1 VSAVP
6 PTRTEAPE
14 LLRLDQIRVDY
25 GGLHAVRGV
34 DLSIRTGE
42 CVAILGPN
50 GAGKT
55 SLINTIAGNVTPS
68 GGDVLF
74 RGESLRS
81 LRTEQRVAKGIVM
94 VPEGR
99 RLFASLTVKENLEL
113 AKALNRNRQFA
124 ESMGRILTIFP
135 ALAQR
140 LNQRA
145 ATLSGGEQQMLAIGR
160 ALLTAPDLLILDEPS
175 TGLAPKIIH
184 EVYKQLAAV
193 VEQGITILLV
203 EQNMSALDL
212 AHFIHVLT
220 NGKIVSSGPVE
231 TYRNS
236 NLLAEA
242 YLGLGA

>member
-1 VSAVP
+1 MSSAHP
-6 PTRTEAPE
+6 AEAPE
-14 LLRLDQIRVDY
+14 LLRLEQVRVDY

-55 SLINTIAGNVTPS
+55 SLINTVAGSVTPS
-68 GGDVLF
+68 GGDVLY
-74 RGESLRS
+74 RGQSLRG
-81 LRTEQRVAKGIVM
+81 LRTEQRVAKGIVL

-99 RLFASLTVKENLEL
+99 RLFASLTVRENLLL
-113 AKALNRNRQFA
+113 AKASNRNHRFP
-124 ESMGRILTIFP
+124 ESMERVLTIFP
-135 ALAQR
+135 MLAQR
-140 LNQRA
+140 LGQRA

-184 EVYKQLAAV
+184 EVYKQLAVV

-236 NLLAEA
+236 NVLADA

>member
-1 VSAVP
+1 M
-6 PTRTEAPE
+6 PE

-34 DLSIRTGE
+34 DLSIKSGE

-55 SLINTIAGNVTPS
+55 SLINTVAGNVTPS

-74 RGESLRS
+74 RGESIRG
-81 LRTEQRVAKGIVM
+81 LRTEQRVARGIVL

-99 RLFASLTVKENLEL
+99 RLFATLTVKENLVL
-113 AKALNRNRQFA
+113 AKASNHNKKFP
-124 ESMGRILTIFP
+124 ESLERVLSIFP
-135 ALAQR
+135 ALGQR

-145 ATLSGGEQQMLAIGR
+145 QTLSGGEQQMLAIGR

-203 EQNMSALDL
+203 EQNMSALDI

-236 NLLAEA
+236 TVLADA

>member
-113 AKALNRNRQFA
+113 AKASNRNRQFA

>member
-1 VSAVP
+1 VSNP
-6 PTRTEAPE
+6 PPSKTDAPE
-14 LLRLDQIRVDY
+14 LLRLDQVRVDY

-34 DLSIRTGE
+34 DLSIKTGE

-55 SLINTIAGNVTPS
+55 SLINTIAGSVTPS

-74 RGESLRS
+74 RGESLRGF
-81 LRTEQRVAKGIVM
+81 RTEQRVAKGIVM

-99 RLFASLTVKENLEL
+99 RLFATLTVKENLLL
-113 AKALNRNRQFA
+113 AKASNRNKQFA
-124 ESMGRILTIFP
+124 ESLERVLAIFP
-135 ALAQR
+135 TLAQR
-140 LNQRA
+140 LQQRA
-145 ATLSGGEQQMLAIGR
+145 QTLSGGEQQMLAIGR

-212 AHFIHVLT
+212 ADSIYVLA
-220 NGKIVSSGPVE
+220 NGTIVSSGGVE

-236 NLLAEA
+236 NVLADA

>member
-6 PTRTEAPE
+6 PARTEAPE

-113 AKALNRNRQFA
+113 AKASNRNRQFA
-124 ESMGRILTIFP
+124 ESMDRILTIFP

>member
-1 VSAVP
+1 MSTAIK
-6 PTRTEAPE
+6 TAAPE
-14 LLRLDQIRVDY
+14 LLRLEQVRVDY

-55 SLINTIAGNVTPS
+55 SLISTIAGTVNPS
-68 GGDVLF
+68 GGEVLF
-74 RGESLRS
+74 RGQSLRG
-81 LRTEQRVAKGIVM
+81 LRTEQRVAKGIVL

-99 RLFASLTVKENLEL
+99 RLFTALTVKENLLL
-113 AKALNRNRQFA
+113 AKASNHNLNFE
-124 ESMGRILTIFP
+124 ESLERVLTIFP
-135 ALAQR
+135 TLGQR

-145 ATLSGGEQQMLAIGR
+145 QTLSGGESQMLAIGR

-175 TGLAPKIIH
+175 TGLAPKVIH
-184 EVYKQLAAV
+184 EVYRQLAAV

-212 AHFIHVLT
+212 ASFINVLA
-220 NGKIVSSGPVE
+220 NGKIVSSGPVA

-242 YLGLGA
+242 YLGMGA

>member
-1 VSAVP
+1 VSTLP
-6 PTRTEAPE
+6 PTKTEAPE
-14 LLRLDQIRVDY
+14 LLRLDQVRVDY

-34 DLSIRTGE
+34 DLSIKTGE

-55 SLINTIAGNVTPS
+55 SLINTIAGSVTPS

-74 RGESLRS
+74 RGESLRGY
-81 LRTEQRVAKGIVM
+81 RTEQRVAKGIVM

-99 RLFASLTVKENLEL
+99 RLFATLTVKENLLL
-113 AKALNRNRQFA
+113 AKASNRNKRFA
-124 ESMGRILTIFP
+124 ESLERVLTIFP
-135 ALAQR
+135 TLAQR

-145 ATLSGGEQQMLAIGR
+145 QTLSGGEQQMLAIGR

-184 EVYKQLAAV
+184 DVYRQLAAV
-193 VEQGITILLV
+193 AEQGITILLV

-212 AHFIHVLT
+212 ADSIYVLT
-220 NGKIVSSGPVE
+220 NGTIVSSGPVE

-236 NLLAEA
+236 SLLADA

>member
-113 AKALNRNRQFA
+113 AKASNRNRKFA
-124 ESMGRILTIFP
+124 ESMDRILTIFP

>member
-1 VSAVP
+1 M
-6 PTRTEAPE
+6 PE

-34 DLSIRTGE
+34 DLSIKTGE

-55 SLINTIAGNVTPS
+55 SLINTVAGNVTPS

-74 RGESLRS
+74 RGESIRG
-81 LRTEQRVAKGIVM
+81 LRTEQRVARGIVL

-99 RLFASLTVKENLEL
+99 RLFATLTVKENLVL
-113 AKALNRNRQFA
+113 AKASNHNKKFP
-124 ESMGRILTIFP
+124 ESLERVLSIFP
-135 ALAQR
+135 ALGQR

-145 ATLSGGEQQMLAIGR
+145 QTLSGGEQQMLAIGR
-160 ALLTAPDLLILDEPS
+160 VTAPDLLILDEPS

-203 EQNMSALDL
+203 EQNMSALDI

-236 NLLAEA
+236 TVLADA

>member
-1 VSAVP
+1 VSVLP
-6 PTRTEAPE
+6 PTKSEAPE
-14 LLRLDQIRVDY
+14 LLRLDQVRVDY

-34 DLSIRTGE
+34 DLTIRTGE

-74 RGESLRS
+74 RGESLRR

-99 RLFASLTVKENLEL
+99 RLFASLTVKENLLL
-113 AKALNRNRQFA
+113 AKASNRNRQFA
-124 ESMGRILTIFP
+124 QSMDRVLTIFP
-135 ALAQR
+135 GLAQR